1 MYSDTGTGS
10 EPCEGVL
17 HVERGT
23 QFRRDLPHTPR
34 CHCDLQQTI
43 VSPPAFVLPPSNETQ
58 TFFSPTVYTIDAERS
73 SLQ

>member
-23 QFRRDLPHTPR
+23 QFRRDLPHTPQ
-34 CHCDLQQTI
+34 HQCDLQQI
-43 VSPPAFVLPPSNETQ
+43 VVSTPAFVLPPSNETREL
-58 TFFSPTVYTIDAERS
+58 FSPTVYTIDAERS